1 VRLTVDGRQVDGAGS
16 LVYRGLMFSG
26 VPNLALA
33 TGYTN
38 ASWTLKC
45 ELAARYVCRLLNHM
59 QARGQDCVVPVADA
73 EAMAATQPF
82 LNLSSGYI
90 QRASAELPR
99 QGMRTPW
106 RMYQNYLL
114 DLLSLKFSPLED
126 GVLRFGKR
134 QARG

>member
-1 VRLTVDGRQVDGAGS
+1 
-16 LVYRGLMFSG
+16 
-26 VPNLALA
+26 
-33 TGYTN
+33 
-38 ASWTLKC
+38 
-45 ELAARYVCRLLNHM
+45 M

-114 DLLSLKFSPLED
+114 DLLSLKFSPLGD
-126 GVLRFGKR
+126 GVLRFRKR
-134 QARG
+134 